1 MATRGDELPDLVCYC
16 FGFTA
21 GDIRTDVIANKGR
34 SLIRE
39 KIIAAK
45 RAGSCRCGE
54 LHPEGR

>member
-1 MATRGDELPDLVCYC
+1 MTTGGNTLPNLVCYC
-16 FGFTA
+16 FGFTDE
-21 GDIRTDVIANKGR
+21 DIEADVIANNGR

-45 RAGSCRCGE
+45 RSGGCRCGE

>member
-1 MATRGDELPDLVCYC
+1 MSDLVCYC

-21 GDIRTDVIANKGR
+21 ADIRADVIANNGR

-39 KIIAAK
+39 KIVEAK
-45 RAGSCRCGE
+45 RSGGCRCSE